1 MLITR
6 LGELL
11 KLKPDKKRRT
21 VVDYEISVFDMDKN
35 YRIVYFKLFTENDN
49 ILLLAITKRIVFQFV
64 GQKDFRKVLENYDLE
79 YGNIT

>member
-35 YRIVYFKLFTENDN
+35 YRIVDFKLFTENDN